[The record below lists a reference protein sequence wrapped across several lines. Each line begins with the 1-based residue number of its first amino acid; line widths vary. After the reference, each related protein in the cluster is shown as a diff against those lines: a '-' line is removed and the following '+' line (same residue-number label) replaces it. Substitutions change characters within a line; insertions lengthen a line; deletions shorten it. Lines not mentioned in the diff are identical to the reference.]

1 MGFPRQ
7 EYWSGCHCQLQGIFL
22 MQGLNLCLLHWQAV
36 SLPLRH
42 QGETLKIAYG
52 MLLSFCLE
60 SLTSK
65 ILKTAKYVSVSS
77 TPALMGLAGW
87 SDLRPLVEP
96 RKCFYIPSLVPE
108 AFRGLSNHFFPLPTS
123 NFWLES
129 DTRLDSRISRWLI
142 LKFVFLQ
149 IDWIRF
155 SFQER
160 EIIRSKGKSK
170 HIPGFTPQTLIEF
183 Y

>member
-1 MGFPRQ
+1 
-7 EYWSGCHCQLQGIFL
+7 
-22 MQGLNLCLLHWQAV
+22 
-36 SLPLRH
+36 
-42 QGETLKIAYG
+42 

-123 NFWLES
+123 NF
-129 DTRLDSRISRWLI
+129 
-142 LKFVFLQ
+142 
-149 IDWIRF
+149 
-155 SFQER
+155 
-160 EIIRSKGKSK
+160 
-170 HIPGFTPQTLIEF
+170 
-183 Y
+183 